1 MDGDT
6 AWGLGIAIKPVPG
19 GTLYEHGGNNGNFQ
33 SGFKINRALKNGYV
47 FFTNCDKGDI
57 FNKRLAGF
65 FEGLNDRNQ

>member
-65 FEGLNDRNQ
+65 FDGLNDRNQ